1 MSRSGPCWS
10 SLPSGTDVVFTERS
24 SMNLSGIDAPLT
36 WTGGLC
42 SRPLRPSSVCSRTR
56 QIEWQIVQPY
66 NAFLQVM
73 TLRRNL
79 LTGRSQLFRKS
90 SIGSFN
96 VLEKYFKSR
105 TFSTN
110 FWGMEPWVLATKAL
124 HTNICY
130 FLKMLCIFL
139 HGCRQEIYMAIQT
152 WMRRNIT
159 QMDDSEQ
166 ERDSYFIIYYM
177 CDSRLPMAC
186 FQNHYIMKE

>member
-42 SRPLRPSSVCSRTR
+42 SQPLRPSSVCSRTR

-79 LTGRSQLFRKS
+79 LTGLSQLFRKS

-110 FWGMEPWVLATKAL
+110 FWGMDTGHQSTPHQYLLFFKDAL
-124 HTNICY
+124 HFSAWMQTGN
-130 FLKMLCIFL
+130 L
-139 HGCRQEIYMAIQT
+139 HGNT
-152 WMRRNIT
+152 N
-159 QMDDSEQ
+159 MDE
-166 ERDSYFIIYYM
+166 
-177 CDSRLPMAC
+177 
-186 FQNHYIMKE
+186 KEHNTDGWFWTGEGLLLYHILHVWL